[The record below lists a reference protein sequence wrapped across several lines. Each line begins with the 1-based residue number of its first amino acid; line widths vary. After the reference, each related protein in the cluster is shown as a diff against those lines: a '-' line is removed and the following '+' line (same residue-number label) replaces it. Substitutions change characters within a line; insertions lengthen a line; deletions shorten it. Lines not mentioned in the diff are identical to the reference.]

1 MEFALTARKKNII
14 SEGGASEK
22 FKNLPQ
28 PYFRPRS
35 YPCMSTNI
43 PSISCLSPFK
53 SQYLPSLLLIDAAF
67 MYMLTNLSATDLI
80 YLQNKIIAESLENFQ
95 LEL

>member
-35 YPCMSTNI
+35 TPACPKMSH
-43 PSISCLSPFK
+43 PSHDVVPLSGYIFHHC
-53 SQYLPSLLLIDAAF
+53 Y
-67 MYMLTNLSATDLI
+67 
-80 YLQNKIIAESLENFQ
+80 
-95 LEL
+95 